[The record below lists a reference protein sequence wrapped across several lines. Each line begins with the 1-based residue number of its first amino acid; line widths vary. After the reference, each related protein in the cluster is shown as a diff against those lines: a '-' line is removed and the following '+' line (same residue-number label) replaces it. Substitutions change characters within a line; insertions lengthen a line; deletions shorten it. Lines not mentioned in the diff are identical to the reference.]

1 MKTTLVDI
9 IILSLLGLEYIGFGL
24 VGLINPL
31 MAANW
36 VGFGLNELISFSEL
50 RANYSFFLLLG
61 ILSFIAIFKREL
73 QKLTFTIFVFLC
85 GSYVIGRI
93 LSVILD
99 GVPDRT
105 LWIIIGVDL
114 TVFLLAL
121 WRLNAIGSRPQ

>member
-1 MKTTLVDI
+1 
-9 IILSLLGLEYIGFGL
+9 
-24 VGLINPL
+24 

-50 RANYSFFLLLG
+50 RANYSFFVLLG

-73 QKLTFTIFVFLC
+73 QKLTFTIFVYLC
-85 GSYVIGRI
+85 GSYVVGRI

>member
-1 MKTTLVDI
+1 
-9 IILSLLGLEYIGFGL
+9 
-24 VGLINPL
+24 
-31 MAANW
+31 
-36 VGFGLNELISFSEL
+36 
-50 RANYSFFLLLG
+50 
-61 ILSFIAIFKREL
+61 
-73 QKLTFTIFVFLC
+73 
-85 GSYVIGRI
+85 